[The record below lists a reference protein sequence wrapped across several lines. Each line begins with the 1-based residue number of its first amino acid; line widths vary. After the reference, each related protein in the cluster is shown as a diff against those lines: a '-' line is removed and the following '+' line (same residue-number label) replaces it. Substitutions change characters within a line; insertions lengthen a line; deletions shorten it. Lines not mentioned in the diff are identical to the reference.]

1 MSRGDA
7 WVVPSPPVPAGLSG
21 QSARRKP
28 RCGRERCCPNSGEVE
43 TFDPAEGVSEVAASD
58 GPRPRG
64 EAWQGPAGPGKA
76 GGPRPGLGP
85 REEGA
90 VGHCFPVP
98 RPHVAQTRAGHL
110 APAWTQEGRH
120 FTTGSGTAGT
130 GSQARHKGNR
140 DAPGKAA
147 VLQRGD
153 EARLRVA
160 TVRVRCL
167 PAGTRRSARA
177 HAHTRT
183 HATHAR
189 MATPRQRPV
198 RGAWR
203 HTGTLQAKGLSGDLE
218 QCPAERWARL
228 APRPEL
234 NSLPWPTQRKSTQS
248 PEVPRS
254 QHFGDIHSGFSHR
267 PWLRPF

>member
-248 PEVPRS
+248 P
-254 QHFGDIHSGFSHR
+254 
-267 PWLRPF
+267 